1 MHNSC
6 VNQARFLSPPG
17 GASRVAN
24 IKLYSSYVPV
34 DPLSPFLSN
43 VELLCSRYRRMSF
56 PFVGELISVLAFK
69 VLRATTIVGVLTRV
83 QGFSI
88 V

>member
-1 MHNSC
+1 MVS
-6 VNQARFLSPPG
+6 RFLVR
-17 GASRVAN
+17 ARYIAN

-43 VELLCSRYRRMSF
+43 VELLCSRYCRMSF

-69 VLRATTIVGVLTRV
+69 VLRATTIVGVLTLARCCLNPNCDR
-83 QGFSI
+83 
-88 V
+88 